1 MENIKLAKVK
11 TENKMARQHE
21 NELKKERTMERK
33 EKRKET
39 RRNDGELVIS

>member
-11 TENKMARQHE
+11 TENKVERQHE
-21 NELKKERTMERK
+21 NKLKKERTME
-33 EKRKET
+33 RKET